1 MRSLDILE
9 ELGNLDDEL
18 LMRAE
23 IDPPRRHIFSLR
35 SLRSAAAACL
45 VFALILTTLIVTNT
59 FADEM
64 GLRWRVRYRED
75 EVTWL
80 FKDGMEQEGN
90 LPNYEPTWLPEGY
103 VLEQEYYG
111 IVRDKMISYNNLEE
125 DQSWI
130 LFDYMRIT
138 DKEIYYLS
146 SLDKGTYEK
155 ETVEINGLPGELYTF
170 LDEPDSGYLLWI
182 DKRNCIVFLLNFDS
196 GAEDAVKIAES
207 VTQIEEESQE

>member
-18 LMRAE
+18 LLRAE
-23 IDPPRRHIFSLR
+23 TDPPRRHMILFR

-64 GLRWRVRYRED
+64 GLRWRVRYREN

-80 FKDGMEQEGN
+80 FKDGMEQEGDI
-90 LPNYEPTWLPEGY
+90 PNYEPTWLPEGY
-103 VLEQEYYG
+103 VWDRSHDG
-111 IVRDKMISYNNLEE
+111 IHRDRMTSYKNLDE

-130 LFDYMRIT
+130 HFSYMHIS
-138 DKEIYYLS
+138 DKETYHLG
-146 SLDKGTYEK
+146 SLDKGTYEV
-155 ETVEINGLPGELYTF
+155 ESIEINGMPGELYTF
-170 LDEPDSGYLLWI
+170 VDEPDSGYLLWV
-182 DKRNCIVFLLNFDS
+182 DKQGCIVFLLDFNS

-207 VTQIEEESQE
+207 VALI

>member
-9 ELGNLDDEL
+9 ELGNLDDDL

-23 IDPPRRHIFSLR
+23 TDPPRRHMILFR

-80 FKDGMEQEGN
+80 FKDGMEQEGDI
-90 LPNYEPTWLPEGY
+90 PNYEPTWLPEGC
-103 VLEQEYYG
+103 E
-111 IVRDKMISYNNLEE
+111 VRSDYWGPARDRSIGYKNPNDPEE
-125 DQSWI
+125 W
-130 LFDYMRIT
+130 LWFDYMQIT

-155 ETVEINGLPGELYTF
+155 EAVEINGLPGELYTF
-170 LDEPDSGYLLWI
+170 LDDPDKGKIIWI
-182 DKRNCIVFLLNFDS
+182 DKRNCIVFLLNFNS
-196 GAEDAVKIAES
+196 GVEDGLKIAKS
-207 VTQIEEESQE
+207 VTLIEEE

>member
-18 LMRAE
+18 LLRAE
-23 IDPPRRHIFSLR
+23 TDPPRRHTILFR

-80 FKDGMEQEGN
+80 FKDGMEQEGD

-103 VLEQEYYG
+103 VWDRSHDG
-111 IVRDKMISYNNLEE
+111 ILRDRMTSYKNLDE

-130 LFDYMRIT
+130 HFSYMHIS
-138 DKEIYYLS
+138 DKETYHLG
-146 SLDKGTYEK
+146 SLDKGTYEV
-155 ETVEINGLPGELYTF
+155 ESIEINGMPGELYTF
-170 LDEPDSGYLLWI
+170 VDEPDSGYLLWV
-182 DKRNCIVFLLNFDS
+182 DKQGCIVFLLDFNS

-207 VTQIEEESQE
+207 VALIEEE

>member
-9 ELGNLDDEL
+9 ELGNLDDNL

-23 IDPPRRHIFSLR
+23 IDPPRRHTILFR
-35 SLRSAAAACL
+35 SLRSTAAACL

-64 GLRWRVRYRED
+64 GLRWRVRYREN

-80 FKDGMEQEGN
+80 FKDGMEQEGD

-103 VLEQEYYG
+103 VWDRSHDG
-111 IVRDKMISYNNLEE
+111 ILRDRMTSYKNLDE

-130 LFDYMRIT
+130 HFSYVHIS
-138 DKEIYYLS
+138 DKETYHLG
-146 SLDKGTYEK
+146 SLDKGTYK
-155 ETVEINGLPGELYTF
+155 KQAVEINGMPGELYTF
-170 LDEPDSGYLLWI
+170 VDEPDSGYLLWI
-182 DKRNCIVFLLNFDS
+182 DKRNCMVFLLDFDC
-196 GAEDAVKIAES
+196 GAEDAMRIAES
-207 VTQIEEESQE
+207 VSLIEEE

>member
-18 LMRAE
+18 LLRAE
-23 IDPPRRHIFSLR
+23 TYPPRRHMVLFR

-59 FADEM
+59 FADEV

-80 FKDGMEQEGN
+80 FKDGMEQKGD

-182 DKRNCIVFLLNFDS
+182 DKRNCMVFLLDFDC
-196 GAEDAVKIAES
+196 GAEDAMRIAES
-207 VTQIEEESQE
+207 VSLIEEE

>member
-23 IDPPRRHIFSLR
+23 TDPPRWHRILFR
-35 SLRSAAAACL
+35 FLRSAAAACL

-80 FKDGMEQEGN
+80 FRDGMEQEGDI
-90 LPNYEPTWLPEGY
+90 PNYAPTWLPEGY
-103 VLEQEYYG
+103 VWDRSHDG
-111 IVRDKMISYNNLEE
+111 ILRDRMTSYKNLDE

-130 LFDYMRIT
+130 HFSYMHIS
-138 DKEIYYLS
+138 DKETYHLG
-146 SLDKGTYEK
+146 SLDKGTYEAHS
-155 ETVEINGLPGELYTF
+155 VEINGMPGELYTF
-170 LDEPDSGYLLWI
+170 VDEPDSGYLLWI
-182 DKRNCIVFLLNFDS
+182 DKRNCIVFLLEFSS

-207 VTQIEEESQE
+207 VALIEEE

>member
-9 ELGNLDDEL
+9 ELGNLDDNL

-23 IDPPRRHIFSLR
+23 IDPPRRHTILFR
-35 SLRSAAAACL
+35 SLRSTAAACL

-80 FKDGMEQEGN
+80 FKDGMEQEGDI
-90 LPNYEPTWLPEGY
+90 PNYEPTWLPEGC
-103 VLEQEYYG
+103 E
-111 IVRDKMISYNNLEE
+111 VRSDYWGPARDRSIGYNNPNAPHGLL
-125 DQSWI
+125 W
-130 LFDYMRIT
+130 FDYIQIT
-138 DKEIYYLS
+138 DKEIYYLT

-155 ETVEINGLPGELYTF
+155 EAVEINGLPGELYTF
-170 LDEPDSGYLLWI
+170 LNDPDKGKIIWI
-182 DKRNCIVFLLNFDS
+182 DKHNCIVFLLDFDS
-196 GAEDAVKIAES
+196 GVEDAVKIAES
-207 VTQIEEESQE
+207 ITLIEEK

>member
-1 MRSLDILE
+1 MRSFDILE

-18 LMRAE
+18 LQRAE
-23 IDPPRRHIFSLR
+23 TDPPRRHRILFR

-80 FKDGMEQEGN
+80 FKDGMEQEGDI
-90 LPNYEPTWLPEGY
+90 PNYEPTWLPEGY
-103 VLEQEYYG
+103 VLEKTYDG
-111 IVRDKMISYNNLEE
+111 IVRDRMIDYKNLDN

-130 LFDYMRIT
+130 LFNYMHIP

-146 SLDKGTYEK
+146 SLDKGTYEV
-155 ETVEINGLPGELYTF
+155 ESIEINGMPGELYTF
-170 LDEPDSGYLLWI
+170 VNEPDRGYLLWI
-182 DKRNCIVFLLNFDS
+182 DKRNCMVFLLDFDC
-196 GAEDAVKIAES
+196 GAEDAMRIAES
-207 VTQIEEESQE
+207 VTLIEEE

>member
-9 ELGNLDDEL
+9 ELGNLDDDL
-18 LMRAE
+18 LLRTE
-23 IDPPRRHIFSLR
+23 TDPPRRHTILFH

-80 FKDGMEQEGN
+80 FKDGMEQEGD
-90 LPNYEPTWLPEGY
+90 LPNYEPTWLPEGC
-103 VLEQEYYG
+103 E
-111 IVRDKMISYNNLEE
+111 VRSDYWGPTRDRSIGYNNPNAPHGLL
-125 DQSWI
+125 W
-130 LFDYMRIT
+130 FDYIQIT
-138 DKEIYYLS
+138 DKEIYYLT

-155 ETVEINGLPGELYTF
+155 EAVEINGLPGELYTF
-170 LDEPDSGYLLWI
+170 LDDPDKGKIIWI
-182 DKRNCIVFLLNFDS
+182 DKHNCIVFLLNFNS
-196 GAEDAVKIAES
+196 GVEDGLKIAES
-207 VTQIEEESQE
+207 VTLIEEE

>member
-18 LMRAE
+18 LLRAE
-23 IDPPRRHIFSLR
+23 TDPPRRHMILFR

-45 VFALILTTLIVTNT
+45 VFVLILTTLIVTNT

-80 FKDGMEQEGN
+80 FKDGMEQEGD
-90 LPNYEPTWLPEGY
+90 LPNYEPTWLPEGC
-103 VLEQEYYG
+103 E
-111 IVRDKMISYNNLEE
+111 VRSDYWGPARDRSIGYNNPNAPHGLL
-125 DQSWI
+125 W
-130 LFDYMRIT
+130 FDYIQIT
-138 DKEIYYLS
+138 DKEIYYLT

-155 ETVEINGLPGELYTF
+155 EAVEINGLPGELYTF
-170 LDEPDSGYLLWI
+170 LDDPDSGIIIWI
-182 DKRNCIVFLLNFDS
+182 DKHNCIVFLLNFNS
-196 GAEDAVKIAES
+196 GAEDGLKIAES
-207 VTQIEEESQE
+207 VTLIVEE

>member
-18 LMRAE
+18 LLRAE
-23 IDPPRRHIFSLR
+23 TDPPRRHTILFR

-45 VFALILTTLIVTNT
+45 VFVLILTTLIVTNT

-80 FKDGMEQEGN
+80 FKDGMEQEGE

-103 VLEQEYYG
+103 VWDRSHDG
-111 IVRDKMISYNNLEE
+111 ILRDRMTSYKNLDE

-130 LFDYMRIT
+130 HFSYMHIS
-138 DKEIYYLS
+138 DKETYHLG
-146 SLDKGTYEK
+146 SLDKGTYEA
-155 ETVEINGLPGELYTF
+155 ESVEINGMPGELYTF
-170 LDEPDSGYLLWI
+170 VDEPDSGYLLWI
-182 DKRNCIVFLLNFDS
+182 DKRGCIVFLLDFNS

-207 VTQIEEESQE
+207 VALIEEE

>member
-18 LMRAE
+18 LLRAE
-23 IDPPRRHIFSLR
+23 TDPPRRHMILFR

-80 FKDGMEQEGN
+80 FKDGMEKEGE
-90 LPNYEPTWLPEGY
+90 LPNYEPTWLPEGC
-103 VLEQEYYG
+103 E
-111 IVRDKMISYNNLEE
+111 VRSDYWGPARDRSIGYNNPNAPHGLL
-125 DQSWI
+125 W
-130 LFDYMRIT
+130 FDYIQIT
-138 DKEIYYLS
+138 DKEIYYLT

-155 ETVEINGLPGELYTF
+155 EAVEINGLPGELYTF
-170 LDEPDSGYLLWI
+170 LDDPDSGKIIWI
-182 DKRNCIVFLLNFDS
+182 DKHNCIVFLLNFNS
-196 GAEDAVKIAES
+196 GVEDGLKIAES
-207 VTQIEEESQE
+207 VTLIEEE

>member
-1 MRSLDILE
+1 MKATDILE
-9 ELGNLDDEL
+9 ALTDMDDDV

-23 IDPPRRHIFSLR
+23 MDPPRRHILLLR

-45 VFALILTTLIVTNT
+45 VLAVIFTTLIVRNT

-64 GLRWRVRYRED
+64 GLRWRVRYREN

-80 FKDGMEQEGN
+80 FKDGMEQEGE

-103 VLEQEYYG
+103 VLDRSYEG
-111 IVRDKMISYNNLEE
+111 IVRDRMIDYKNPDN

-130 LFDYMRIT
+130 LFNYMQIT

-146 SLDKGTYEK
+146 SLDKGTYEV
-155 ETVEINGLPGELYTF
+155 ESIEINGMPGELYTF
-170 LDEPDSGYLLWI
+170 VDEPDRGYLLWI
-182 DKRNCIVFLLNFDS
+182 DKQNCIVFLLNFDI

-207 VTQIEEESQE
+207 VTRIEEE

>member
-9 ELGNLDDEL
+9 ELGNLDDDL

-23 IDPPRRHIFSLR
+23 TDPPRRHTILFR

-45 VFALILTTLIVTNT
+45 VFVLILTTLIVTKT

-64 GLRWRVRYRED
+64 GLRWRVRYREN

-80 FKDGMEQEGN
+80 FKDGMEQEGDI
-90 LPNYEPTWLPEGY
+90 PNYEPTWLPEAY
-103 VLEQEYYG
+103 VWDRSHDG
-111 IVRDKMISYNNLEE
+111 ILRDRMTSYKNLDE

-130 LFDYMRIT
+130 HFSYMHIS
-138 DKEIYYLS
+138 DKETYHLG
-146 SLDKGTYEK
+146 SLDKGTYEV
-155 ETVEINGLPGELYTF
+155 ESIEINGMPGELYTF
-170 LDEPDSGYLLWI
+170 ADEPDSGYLLWV
-182 DKRNCIVFLLNFDS
+182 DKQGCIVFLLDFNS

-207 VTQIEEESQE
+207 VALIEEE

>member
-18 LMRAE
+18 LLRAE
-23 IDPPRRHIFSLR
+23 TDPPRRHMILFR

-80 FKDGMEQEGN
+80 FKDGMEQEGE
-90 LPNYEPTWLPEGY
+90 LPNYEPTWLPENC
-103 VLEQEYYG
+103 E
-111 IVRDKMISYNNLEE
+111 VRSDYWGPARDRSIGYNNPNAPHGLL
-125 DQSWI
+125 W
-130 LFDYMRIT
+130 FDYIQIT
-138 DKEIYYLS
+138 DKEIYYLT

-155 ETVEINGLPGELYTF
+155 EAVEINGLPGELYTF
-170 LDEPDSGYLLWI
+170 LDDPDKGKIIWI
-182 DKRNCIVFLLNFDS
+182 DKHNCIVFLLTFNS
-196 GAEDAVKIAES
+196 GVEDGLKIAES
-207 VTQIEEESQE
+207 VTLIEEE

>member
-18 LMRAE
+18 LLRAE
-23 IDPPRRHIFSLR
+23 TDPPRRHMILFR

-80 FKDGMEQEGN
+80 FKDGMEQEGD
-90 LPNYEPTWLPEGY
+90 LPNYEPTWLPENC
-103 VLEQEYYG
+103 E
-111 IVRDKMISYNNLEE
+111 VRSDYWGPARDRRIGYNNPNATHGLL
-125 DQSWI
+125 W
-130 LFDYMRIT
+130 FDYMQIT
-138 DKEIYYLS
+138 DKEIYYLT

-170 LDEPDSGYLLWI
+170 LDDPDSGKIIWI
-182 DKRNCIVFLLNFDS
+182 DKHNCIVFLLNFNS
-196 GAEDAVKIAES
+196 GVEDGLKIAES
-207 VTQIEEESQE
+207 VTLIEEE

>member
-18 LMRAE
+18 LLRAE
-23 IDPPRRHIFSLR
+23 TDPPRRHMILFR

-45 VFALILTTLIVTNT
+45 VFALILTTLIVSKT

-64 GLRWRVRYRED
+64 GLRWRVRYREN

-80 FKDGMEQEGN
+80 FKDGIEQEGE

-103 VLEQEYYG
+103 VLDRSYDG
-111 IVRDKMISYNNLEE
+111 IVWDRMIDYKNPDN

-130 LFDYMRIT
+130 LFNYMQIT

-146 SLDKGTYEK
+146 SLDKGTYEV
-155 ETVEINGLPGELYTF
+155 ESIEINGMPGELYTF
-170 LDEPDSGYLLWI
+170 VDEPDRGYLLWI
-182 DKRNCIVFLLNFDS
+182 DKRNCIVFLLNFDI

-207 VTQIEEESQE
+207 VTRIEEE

>member
-18 LMRAE
+18 LLRAE
-23 IDPPRRHIFSLR
+23 TDPPRRHRILFR

-45 VFALILTTLIVTNT
+45 VFVLILTTLIVSKT

-80 FKDGMEQEGN
+80 FKDGMEQEGE

-103 VLEQEYYG
+103 ELDREYWWPTRERTMHFENDHDAQSR
-111 IVRDKMISYNNLEE
+111 VRFE
-125 DQSWI
+125 
-130 LFDYMRIT
+130 YMQIT
-138 DKEIYYLS
+138 DKQTYS
-146 SLDKGTYEK
+146 FGNLDQGTYEK
-155 ETVEINGLPGELYTF
+155 ETMEINGLPGEMYIYV
-170 LDEPDSGYLLWI
+170 DDPDSGKIIWI
-182 DKRNCIVFLLNFDS
+182 DKHDCIVFMLDFDS
-196 GAEDAVKIAES
+196 GSEDAVKIAES
-207 VTQIEEESQE
+207 VTRIEEE

>member
-18 LMRAE
+18 LLRAE
-23 IDPPRRHIFSLR
+23 TDPPRRHTILFR

-80 FKDGMEQEGN
+80 FKDGMEQEGE
-90 LPNYEPTWLPEGY
+90 LPNYEPTWLPEGC
-103 VLEQEYYG
+103 E
-111 IVRDKMISYNNLEE
+111 VRSDYWGPTRDRSIGYNNPNAPHGLL
-125 DQSWI
+125 W
-130 LFDYMRIT
+130 FDYIQIT
-138 DKEIYYLS
+138 DKEIYYLT

-155 ETVEINGLPGELYTF
+155 EAVEINGLPGELYTF
-170 LDEPDSGYLLWI
+170 LDDPDKGKIIWI
-182 DKRNCIVFLLNFDS
+182 DKHNCIVFLLTFNS
-196 GAEDAVKIAES
+196 GVEDGLRIAQS
-207 VTQIEEESQE
+207 VTLIEEE

>member
-18 LMRAE
+18 LLRAE
-23 IDPPRRHIFSLR
+23 MDPPRRHILLLR
-35 SLRSAAAACL
+35 YIRSAAAACL
-45 VFALILTTLIVTNT
+45 VFALILTTLIVRNT

-64 GLRWRVRYRED
+64 GLRWRVRYREN

-80 FKDGMEQEGN
+80 FKDGMEQEGD

-103 VLEQEYYG
+103 VLERTYDG
-111 IVRDKMISYNNLEE
+111 IVRDRMMDYKNLDN

-130 LFDYMRIT
+130 LFSYMHIH

-146 SLDKGTYEK
+146 SLDKGTYEV
-155 ETVEINGLPGELYTF
+155 ENVEINGMPGELYTF
-170 LDEPDSGYLLWI
+170 VDEPDSGYLLWI
-182 DKRNCIVFLLNFDS
+182 DKRNCIVFLLNFDI

-207 VTQIEEESQE
+207 VALIEEE

>member
-23 IDPPRRHIFSLR
+23 TDPPRRHRIIFR

-80 FKDGMEQEGN
+80 FKDGMEQEGD
-90 LPNYEPTWLPEGY
+90 LPNYEPTWLPEGC
-103 VLEQEYYG
+103 E
-111 IVRDKMISYNNLEE
+111 VRSDYWGPARDRSIGYNNPNAPHGLL
-125 DQSWI
+125 W
-130 LFDYMRIT
+130 FDYIQIT
-138 DKEIYYLS
+138 DKEIYYLT

-155 ETVEINGLPGELYTF
+155 EAVEINGLPGELYTF
-170 LDEPDSGYLLWI
+170 LNDPDKGKIIWI
-182 DKRNCIVFLLNFDS
+182 DKHNCIVFLLTFNS
-196 GAEDAVKIAES
+196 GVEDGLKIAKS
-207 VTQIEEESQE
+207 VTLIEEE